1 MLIKV
6 SSSAQPLDNY
16 ACKSVQNN
24 AYTPRNQLSSAL
36 SKAEISCNSGLW
48 GLTPTSAG
56 AKPET
61 SVTADALRH
70 IGTCWN
76 GELASL
82 QLI

>member
-1 MLIKV
+1 MTSSSSIDQKVLILLEIIYSTSLLLIKV

-48 GLTPTSAG
+48 GLTP
-56 AKPET
+56 
-61 SVTADALRH
+61 
-70 IGTCWN
+70 
-76 GELASL
+76 
-82 QLI
+82 QLEQSQKRL